1 MNVESEQPIPA
12 PVAVGQASRSR
23 RAWAIARGAPIIGCF
38 RSVLFP
44 FAASSFWLGIF
55 IDPRKN
61 DGAQRMLCRVTMKLA
76 GAKLVVRR
84 APGLDPARACFLL
97 INHVNLFQ
105 IRFVLYAAV
114 PQFFLRTRA
123 AYGPGGDYGQGG

>member
-12 PVAVGQASRSR
+12 PAAAEATGEQGPR
-23 RAWAIARGAPIIGCF
+23 RAWAIARSTYHWLLSAVFFFPVCTF
-38 RSVLFP
+38 LVL
-44 FAASSFWLGIF
+44 LGIF

-84 APGLDPARACFLL
+84 APRLVPARTCFVV
-97 INHVNLFQ
+97 IN
-105 IRFVLYAAV
+105 
-114 PQFFLRTRA
+114 
-123 AYGPGGDYGQGG
+123 